1 MMQPEKKDLELKD
14 LILKGRKQGFLTYS
28 EISDELPDYA
38 HSVDEIDAVV
48 GMIHNMGLQ
57 VLEQLPDADALL
69 DRLESLEHPAGP
81 TEAGTTTRET
91 AEVESP
97 RATDPL
103 RTYMREMATV
113 DLLTREQEVALGKR
127 IEVGIHQTLEALAA
141 CPLTYER
148 LLALIDGVK
157 AGEARWT
164 EIIVDFAGALDAGE
178 PIVTLPPAEVTA
190 TSTADDAEEGPG
202 LNVQEAEERFAVIG
216 KLHRRWVQALA
227 REGIG
232 GVQATRLQ
240 RKLARALLEIRF
252 TPKVIE
258 RLCLEVR
265 ELLKEARSFERRIAN
280 ACVGKARVPRKAFL
294 QVFVGSE
301 SNPTTVGKLLRRR
314 QGDRDILKAHA
325 SEIRDLQR
333 RLAEIEVRAGVT
345 VSGLKDMSRRI
356 SVGEARTRRAK
367 KEMIEANLRLVISV
381 AKKYRNRG
389 LPFLDLIQEGNIGLM
404 KAVDKF
410 EYRRGYKFST
420 YAHWWIRQA
429 VTRAIADQARVIR
442 VPVHMTERISKL
454 SRVSQE
460 FRQQTGQEAPTEELV
475 VRMNMP
481 ADTIREIRTIGR
493 QPISMETPVGDDED
507 ARLGDFIE
515 DKISESPVDSAAV
528 ASLKASA
535 QELLKT
541 LTPREAKVLAMRF
554 GIGMDTDYT
563 LEEVGREFNVSRE
576 RIRQIEAKALRKLR
590 EPGCAEHLRSYL
602 DKE

>member
-1 MMQPEKKDLELKD
+1 MQPEKKDLELKD

-38 HSVDEIDAVV
+38 HSVDEIDTVV

-57 VLEQLPDADALL
+57 VLEQLPDADAVL
-69 DRLESLEHPAGP
+69 DRLESLEGKGASTEPEVPA
-81 TEAGTTTRET
+81 ASAAQDQR
-91 AEVESP
+91 P
-97 RATDPL
+97 RGADPL

-113 DLLTREQEVALGKR
+113 DLLTREQEVALGRR
-127 IEVGIHQTLEALAA
+127 IEIGIRQTLEALAT

-148 LLALIDGVK
+148 LLSLIDNVR
-157 AGEARWT
+157 AGEARWA
-164 EIIVDFAGALDAGE
+164 EVVVDFAGALEVGE
-178 PIVTLPPAEVTA
+178 LIAAPSSTG
-190 TSTADDAEEGPG
+190 STAAAEKDDAEETSG
-202 LNVQEAEERFAVIG
+202 LDVQEAERRFAVIT
-216 KLHRRWVQALA
+216 KLYRSWLRALA
-227 REGIG
+227 REGID
-232 GVQATRLQ
+232 GVQAARLQ

-252 TPKVIE
+252 TPKVIDQ
-258 RLCLEVR
+258 LSLKVR
-265 ELLKEARSFERRIAN
+265 ELLKEVRGLERRIGN
-280 ACVGKARVPRKAFL
+280 ICVGKARVPRKAFL
-294 QVFVGSE
+294 QAFVGSE
-301 SNPTTVGKLLRRR
+301 SNPRMLSKLLRRR
-314 QGDRDILKAHA
+314 QGDRSVLKAHA
-325 SEIRDLQR
+325 NDIRSLQR
-333 RLAEIEVRAGVT
+333 RLAEMEGRAGVA
-345 VSGLKDMSRRI
+345 VSSLKDMSRRI

-460 FRQQTGQEAPTEELV
+460 FRQQTGQEAPTEELMA
-475 VRMNMP
+475 RMNMS

-507 ARLGDFIE
+507 ARLGDFIQ
-515 DKISESPVDSAAV
+515 DKISESPADSVAV
-528 ASLKASA
+528 ASLKANA

-590 EPGCAEHLRSYL
+590 EPGCAEHLRSFL
-602 DKE
+602 DEE

>member
-1 MMQPEKKDLELKD
+1 MQPEKKDLELKD
-14 LILKGRKQGFLTYS
+14 LILKGRKQGFLTYR

-57 VLEQLPDADALL
+57 VLEQLPDADAVL
-69 DRLESLEHPAGP
+69 DRLESLEGPSTSAEPEVPAP
-81 TEAGTTTRET
+81 SA
-91 AEVESP
+91 AEDQ
-97 RATDPL
+97 RLRGADPL

-127 IEVGIHQTLEALAA
+127 IEIGIRQTLEALAV

-148 LLALIDGVK
+148 VLSLVDNIK
-157 AGEARWT
+157 AGEARWA
-164 EIIVDFAGALDAGE
+164 EVVVDFAGALEFGE
-178 PIVTLPPAEVTA
+178 PIAAPLPTETTA
-190 TSTADDAEEGPG
+190 ATADDAEEVPG
-202 LNVQEAEERFAVIG
+202 LDLEEAEQRFAAIA
-216 KLHRRWVQALA
+216 KLHRLWLRALA
-227 REGIG
+227 REGIAG
-232 GVQATRLQ
+232 AQAARLQ
-240 RKLARALLEIRF
+240 RKLAKALLEIRF
-252 TPKVIE
+252 TPRVIDQ
-258 RLCLEVR
+258 LCLQAR
-265 ELLKEARSFERRIAN
+265 GLLKEVRGLERRIAN

-294 QVFVGSE
+294 QAFVGSE
-301 SNPTTVGKLLRRR
+301 SNPRMLSKLLRRR
-314 QGDRDILKAHA
+314 QGDRDTLKAYA
-325 SEIRDLQR
+325 SEIRGLQR
-333 RLAEIEVRAGVT
+333 RLAEIEGRAGVV

-356 SVGEARTRRAK
+356 SIGEARTRRAK

-460 FRQQTGQEAPTEELV
+460 FRQQTGQEAPTEELMA
-475 VRMNMP
+475 RMNMS

-515 DKISESPVDSAAV
+515 DKISESPADSVAV

-535 QELLKT
+535 QELLNT

-590 EPGCAEHLRSYL
+590 EPGCSEHLRSFL
-602 DKE
+602 DNE

>member
-1 MMQPEKKDLELKD
+1 MQPQKKDLELKD
-14 LILKGRKQGFLTYS
+14 LILKGRKQGFLTYN

-57 VLEQLPDADALL
+57 VLEQLPDADAVL
-69 DRLESLEHPAGP
+69 DRLESLEGPGSSTESEAPAP
-81 TEAGTTTRET
+81 ST
-91 AEVESP
+91 AEDQ
-97 RATDPL
+97 RLRGADPL

-113 DLLTREQEVALGKR
+113 DLLTREQEVALGRR
-127 IEVGIHQTLEALAA
+127 IEVGIRQTLEALAV
-141 CPLTYER
+141 CPLTYEH
-148 LLALIDGVK
+148 LLSWIDNIR
-157 AGEARWT
+157 AGEARWG
-164 EIIVDFAGALDAGE
+164 EIVVDFAGALEFVE
-178 PIVTLPPAEVTA
+178 PIAAPSPNE
-190 TSTADDAEEGPG
+190 TSAVAADDAEETSG
-202 LNVQEAEERFAVIG
+202 LDVQEAERRFVDIA
-216 KLHRRWVQALA
+216 KLHRRWLRALA
-227 REGIG
+227 REGIE

-240 RKLARALLEIRF
+240 RKLAKALLEIRF
-252 TPKVIE
+252 TPKVIDQ
-258 RLCLEVR
+258 LCLQVR
-265 ELLKEARSFERRIAN
+265 GLLKEVRGLERRIAN
-280 ACVGKARVPRKAFL
+280 TCVGKARVPRKAFV
-294 QVFVGSE
+294 QAFVGSE
-301 SNPTTVGKLLRRR
+301 SNPRMLSKLLRRR

-325 SEIRDLQR
+325 NEIRELQR
-333 RLAEIEVRAGVT
+333 RLAEIEVRTGVP
-345 VSGLKDMSRRI
+345 VSGLKDISRRI

-381 AKKYRNRG
+381 SKKYRNRG

-460 FRQQTGQEAPTEELV
+460 FRQQTGQEAPTEELMA
-475 VRMNMP
+475 RMNMS

-515 DKISESPVDSAAV
+515 DKIGESPADSVVV

-541 LTPREAKVLAMRF
+541 LTPREARVLAMRF

-590 EPGCAEHLRSYL
+590 EPGCSEHLRSFL

>member
-1 MMQPEKKDLELKD
+1 MQPEKKDVELKD
-14 LILKGRKQGFLTYS
+14 LILKGRKQGFLTYR

-57 VLEQLPDADALL
+57 VLEQLPDADAVL
-69 DRLESLEHPAGP
+69 DRLESLEGKGNSTESEVPA
-81 TEAGTTTRET
+81 ASA
-91 AEVESP
+91 AEDQ
-97 RATDPL
+97 RLRGADPL

-113 DLLTREQEVALGKR
+113 DLLTREQEVALGRR
-127 IEVGIHQTLEALAA
+127 IEIGIRQTLEALAV

-148 LLALIDGVK
+148 VLSLIDSIKV
-157 AGEARWT
+157 GEARWG
-164 EIIVDFAGALDAGE
+164 EIVVDFAGALEVGE
-178 PIVTLPPAEVTA
+178 PITA
-190 TSTADDAEEGPG
+190 PSPTGTADETEEGPG
-202 LNVQEAEERFAVIG
+202 LDLVEAEQRFAVIAR
-216 KLHRRWVQALA
+216 LHRRWLRALA
-227 REGIG
+227 REGIDG
-232 GVQATRLQ
+232 AQAARLQ
-240 RKLARALLEIRF
+240 RKLAKALLEIRF
-252 TPKVIE
+252 TPKVIDQ
-258 RLCLEVR
+258 LCLQVR
-265 ELLKEARSFERRIAN
+265 ELLKEVRSLERRIAN

-294 QVFVGSE
+294 QAFVGSE
-301 SNPTTVGKLLRRR
+301 SNPRMLSKLLRRR

-325 SEIRDLQR
+325 SEIRKLQG
-333 RLAEIEVRAGVT
+333 RLAEIEGRAGVV

-356 SVGEARTRRAK
+356 SIGEARTRRAK

-454 SRVSQE
+454 SRISQE
-460 FRQQTGQEAPTEELV
+460 FRQQTGQEAPTEELMA
-475 VRMNMP
+475 RMNMS
-481 ADTIREIRTIGR
+481 ADSIREIRTIGR

-515 DKISESPVDSAAV
+515 DKISESPADSVAV

-535 QELLKT
+535 QELLQT
-541 LTPREAKVLAMRF
+541 LTPREARVLAMRF

-590 EPGCAEHLRSYL
+590 EPGCSEHLRSFL
-602 DKE
+602 DNE